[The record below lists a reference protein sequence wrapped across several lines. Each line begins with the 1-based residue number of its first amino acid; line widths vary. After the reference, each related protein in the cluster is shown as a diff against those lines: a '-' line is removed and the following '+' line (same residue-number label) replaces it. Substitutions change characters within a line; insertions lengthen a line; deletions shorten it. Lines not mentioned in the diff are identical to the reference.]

1 MSFVEVVFSALV
13 EESEQIADLALIAG
27 ALAAE
32 AKPVSDVFEEDWQNT
47 SLGEEVEIILLFDQ
61 GSAWQEALA
70 WIFKTMGLSFPYQS
84 RFFADEDWIEK
95 TKAAF
100 EPFVIGPFC
109 ITPSWGAASPHAIPI
124 VIDPGQAFGT
134 GTHPTTRL
142 CLAWLGMLDI
152 QDKTLLDYGTGSGIL
167 AIAARKKG
175 ACPVFGVD
183 SDPVAVKVA
192 KENSVINQ
200 VEMACFLPED
210 LPLLQADIIVANIL
224 AKPLVELA
232 PLFHALSHRGTKIAL
247 SGILARQAEE
257 VITGFAPY
265 FTVQTAAVEDGWV
278 LITGE
283 RVD

>member
-1 MSFVEVVFSALV
+1 MSFVEIVFSCLA
-13 EESEQIADLALIAG
+13 EEAGQIADLALIAG

-32 AKPVSDVFEEDWQNT
+32 TKPVSDVFEDDWQNT
-47 SLGEEVEIILLFDQ
+47 SLGEQVEMSLLFDRS
-61 GSAWQEALA
+61 SAWQEALA
-70 WIFKTMGLSFPYQS
+70 WVFKTIDISFPYQS

-109 ITPSWGAASPHAIPI
+109 ITPSWGASYPRAIPI

-183 SDPVAVKVA
+183 IDPVAVKVA
-192 KENSVINQ
+192 KENSMINQ
-200 VEMACFLPED
+200 VEVACFLPED

-232 PLFHALSHRGTKIAL
+232 PLFHALSHRGAKIAL
-247 SGILARQAEE
+247 SGILMRQAEE
-257 VITGFAPY
+257 VIVGFAPY
-265 FTVQTAAVEDGWV
+265 FAVQTAAVEEGWV